1 MKFLSDRYAAI
12 LEHKGIAIC
21 VLKVAV
27 PAEGDELGYTVDHEL
42 FQSKVFN
49 HPGDAVN
56 VIDLF
61 F

>member
-42 FQSKVFN
+42 FQSKVLL
-49 HPGDAVN
+49 P
-56 VIDLF
+56 I
-61 F
+61 